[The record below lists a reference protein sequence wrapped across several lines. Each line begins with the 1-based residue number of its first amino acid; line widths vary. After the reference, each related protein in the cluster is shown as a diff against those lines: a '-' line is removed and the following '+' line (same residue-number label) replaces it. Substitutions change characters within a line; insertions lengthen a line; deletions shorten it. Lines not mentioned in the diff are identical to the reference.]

1 MALRWVWGELR
12 RTPILWLLLLVPVV
26 FVAEKVAPKA
36 HTLLF
41 LLSVAAIIPLATL
54 LSEATESVGAKTGD
68 TIGGLL
74 NASLGNLTELVI
86 ALTALKAGLFD
97 LVKASIGGAIVTKS
111 LLVLG
116 LSFLLGGMRHH
127 VQEFNPLGAR
137 LQTSLLF
144 LAAVT
149 LLVPSALAGVEE
161 LQSSNYILQLSAGL
175 SVLLL
180 IGYVL
185 GLVFS
190 LGTHRQY
197 FAAKEGEASS
207 HAPWP
212 IGVAIGALL
221 LATVLTALVSEIF
234 VESVQAAAE
243 AMGMSAAFVGF
254 VVVSFVGGVP
264 EAMVAV
270 SAARKN
276 RLDLSVS
283 IALGSAAQFALFV
296 APVLVLASYFLAP
309 APMDLAFTNG
319 QVVATFLAMLT
330 ATLVVSTGRS
340 AWFTGA
346 QLIMVYSVFAI
357 TLYLLPV

>member
-26 FVAEKVAPKA
+26 LVAEKAAPKS

-41 LLSVAAIIPLATL
+41 LLSIGAIIPLAAL

-68 TIGGLL
+68 TIGGLV
-74 NASLGNLTELVI
+74 NATFGNMTELVI
-86 ALTALKAGLFD
+86 ALTALNAGLFD
-97 LVKASIGGAIVTKS
+97 LVKASVGGAIVTKS

-127 VQEFNPLGAR
+127 VQEFNPLAAR

-144 LAAVT
+144 LVAVT
-149 LLVPSALAGVEE
+149 LLVPSALTGVGE
-161 LQSSNYILQLSAGL
+161 LESSGYILQLSAGL

-180 IGYVL
+180 VAYVL

-190 LGTHRQY
+190 LGTHKEY
-197 FAAKEGEASS
+197 FASKASDAVG

-212 IGVAIGALL
+212 IGVAVGALV

-254 VVVSFVGGVP
+254 IVVSFVGGVP
-264 EAMVAV
+264 EAMVAI

-296 APVLVLASYFLAP
+296 APVLVLASYVLAP
-309 APMDLAFTNG
+309 SPMDLAFTSG
-319 QVVATFLAMLT
+319 QVVAVFLAMLT

-340 AWFTGA
+340 AWYTGA
-346 QLIMVYSVFAI
+346 QLIMVYGVFAM

>member
-26 FVAEKVAPKA
+26 FVVEKVAPHA
-36 HTLLF
+36 YTLLF
-41 LLSVAAIIPLATL
+41 LLSVAAIIGLATL
-54 LSEATESVGAKTGD
+54 LGLATESVAAKTGD

-74 NASLGNLTELVI
+74 NASLGNLTELVV
-86 ALTALKAGLFD
+86 ALTALRAGLFD

-116 LSFLLGGMRHH
+116 LAFLLGGIRHH

-149 LLVPSALAGVEE
+149 LLVPSALTGLEE
-161 LQSSNYILQLSAGL
+161 LENSDYILQLSVGL

-190 LGTHRQY
+190 LGTHRKH
-197 FAAKEGEASS
+197 FAAKEAEAS
-207 HAPWP
+207 HHEPWS
-212 IGVAIGALL
+212 IGVAVSAL
-221 LATVLTALVSEIF
+221 AVSTVLTALVSEIF
-234 VESVQAAAE
+234 VESVQFAAE
-243 AMGMSAAFVGF
+243 SLGMSAAFVGF
-254 VVVSFVGGVP
+254 IVVSFVGGVP
-264 EAMVAV
+264 EALVAI

-276 RLDLSVS
+276 RLDLSIS

-296 APVLVLASYFLAP
+296 APVLVLASYALAP
-309 APMDLAFTNG
+309 SPMDLAFNGG
-319 QVVATFLAMLT
+319 QVVATFLAMFA